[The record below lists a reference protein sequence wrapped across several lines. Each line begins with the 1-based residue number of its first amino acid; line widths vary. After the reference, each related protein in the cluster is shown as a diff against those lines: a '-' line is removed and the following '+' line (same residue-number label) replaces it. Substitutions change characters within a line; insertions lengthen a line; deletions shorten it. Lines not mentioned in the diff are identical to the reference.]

1 MNIFAEIWSRVLLLF
16 GRKELD
22 KTAQR
27 RSRNY
32 KAEYETTDKI
42 NFTAIFAEFLANRA
56 VSDST
61 MSVKDGAGKD
71 SRRSE
76 WLAQG
81 INALWIRKK
90 DLVSQTLGKGGKVL
104 VPYVLDGRPYVDIID
119 QSRMVITA
127 MRGDEIVG
135 ATLMADMGSK
145 DGRVYYRFADYRL
158 EGNVHTIRNRATT
171 DNGGEVELSILPEWE
186 NIQPEIV
193 INGAEHILF
202 GYLKCPK
209 DSREDKQIM
218 GVPITYGADDVI
230 RDIHTCLADIRR
242 EFSLKKSFVGADD
255 RLFDKDEQLPAGG
268 LFKRFR
274 TAGGLKSDNFWEIF
288 DPAIRESSYLAR
300 LQQLF
305 SLLESTVGV
314 SPGILTEPRTAS
326 ATATEIKAANA
337 ATFSMIDSI
346 RENIEAAFNQT
357 AYALDVLAEVHAAT
371 PAGAMSDFQIIWDW
385 DTSMMEASTETF
397 NQLSELESRGLIL
410 PERLVAWATGMNLEE
425 AKDEVAAAKA
435 MQPQTVDVLLQE
447 E

>member
-1 MNIFAEIWSRVLLLF
+1 MNLFAEIWGRVLLLF
-16 GRKELD
+16 GRKEMD
-22 KTAQR
+22 KTAQS

-32 KAEYETTDKI
+32 KSEYEQTEKI
-42 NFTAIFAEFLANRA
+42 NFTAIFAGYLANRA
-56 VSDST
+56 VSDSA
-61 MSVKDGAGKD
+61 MSVKDASGND
-71 SRRSE
+71 TRRSE
-76 WLAQG
+76 WLADG
-81 INALWIRKK
+81 LGNVWKRNKM
-90 DLVSQTLGKGGKVL
+90 LVSQALGKGGKVL
-104 VPYVLDGRPYVDIID
+104 VPYVQDGRPYVDIID

-158 EGNVHTIRNRATT
+158 EGTVHTIRNRATT

-202 GYLKCPK
+202 GYLKCPQ

-230 RDIHTCLADIRR
+230 RDLHTCLADIRR

-255 RLFDKDEQLPAGG
+255 RLFDKDQRLPDNG
-268 LFKRFR
+268 LFKKFR
-274 TAGGLKSDNFWEIF
+274 GSGLKNGDFWEIF

-300 LQQLF
+300 FQQLC

-337 ATFSMIDSI
+337 ATFSMVDSI
-346 RENIEAAFNQT
+346 RENIETAFNQT
-357 AYALDVLAEVHAAT
+357 AYALDVLAEVYGAT
-371 PAGAMSDFQIIWDW
+371 PAGSMGDWQIVWDW
-385 DTSMMEASTETF
+385 DTSMMESSTETF

-410 PERLVAWATGMNLEE
+410 PERLVSWTTGMSLEE
-425 AKDEVAAAKA
+425 AKKEVAEAKA
-435 MQPQTVDVLLQE
+435 LQPQTVDVLLQE

>member
-1 MNIFAEIWSRVLLLF
+1 MNLFAEIWSRVLLLF
-16 GRKELD
+16 GRKEMD
-22 KTAQR
+22 KTAQS

-32 KAEYETTDKI
+32 KSEYEQPEKI
-42 NFTAIFAEFLANRA
+42 NFTAIFAGYLASRA

-61 MSVKDGAGKD
+61 MSVKDGSGND
-71 SRRSE
+71 TRRSE
-76 WLAQG
+76 WLADG
-81 INALWIRKK
+81 LGKAWDRNKM
-90 DLVSQTLGKGGKVL
+90 LVSQALGKGGKVL
-104 VPYVLDGRPYVDIID
+104 VPYVQDGRPYVDIID

-158 EGNVHTIRNRATT
+158 EGTVHTIRNRATT
-171 DNGGEVELSILPEWE
+171 DNGGEVELNILPEWE

-202 GYLKCPK
+202 GYLKCPQ

-230 RDIHTCLADIRR
+230 RDLHTCLADIRR

-255 RLFDKDEQLPAGG
+255 RLFDRDQRLPENG
-268 LFKRFR
+268 LFKKFR
-274 TAGGLKSDNFWEIF
+274 GSGLKNGDFWEIF

-300 LQQLF
+300 FQQLC

-337 ATFSMIDSI
+337 ATFSMVDAI

-357 AYALDVLAEVHAAT
+357 AYALDVLAEVHGAT
-371 PAGAMSDFQIIWDW
+371 PAGSMGDWQIVWDW
-385 DTSMMEASTETF
+385 DTSMMESSTETF

-410 PERLVAWATGMNLEE
+410 PERLVSWTTGMSLED
-425 AKDEVAAAKA
+425 AKKEVAEANAL
-435 MQPQTVDVLLQE
+435 QPKTVDVLLQE